1 MIYVIYGAVWPPFYV
16 LCSSVHICHVLRWL
30 YNPIVAL
37 LGALCS
43 SQIWCHWKVKINW
56 KKLFIGSFGEL
67 LTTVL
72 PFSLS
77 SCNNRL
83 SFHHLS
89 RHVKVFSQ
97 WPKISICSWYSYIYM
112 LRSSWVKWVA
122 LLLLLLLPISGTC
135 DSLRSLHCYLSQTS
149 KQSANWLF
157 PGFCCLVVPSCLL
170 SELYSLS

>member
-1 MIYVIYGAVWPPFYV
+1 MDTAFWRVSYPLSSDYICHFSLCLSNKRKNNSFSSIKLRFDSLIYVIYGAVWPPFYV

-43 SQIWCHWKVKINW
+43 SQIGCHWKVKINW

-112 LRSSWVKWVA
+112 LRSSWV
-122 LLLLLLLPISGTC
+122 
-135 DSLRSLHCYLSQTS
+135 R
-149 KQSANWLF
+149 
-157 PGFCCLVVPSCLL
+157 
-170 SELYSLS
+170 